1 MNKILTVSIA
11 AYNVEKFLEKT
22 LDSLIIKDIDSLEVL
37 IINDGSKDSTLHIA
51 RKYEKEYP
59 NIFRVINKENGGYG
73 STINVG
79 IDNANGKYFKQL
91 DGDDWYEKDNLKE
104 ILNILQN
111 SDEDIIYT
119 PYIEFYERDG
129 SSNIINN
136 KIEEHNKNVSLSE
149 NIQYANPYLPMH
161 SLMFKT
167 EILKKNN
174 IRILENC
181 FYTDVEYAV
190 YPFIYSKSLKVIKLP
205 LYVYRIGREGQ
216 SVSVEGR
223 LKHYKDHL
231 RVDEEM
237 LDLVKEIKNIDE
249 NVCSY
254 LYDYFAS
261 IFSSCISN
269 YLLLL
274 KPSKDNFNLIKE
286 YDNKILIICE
296 DIYKRM
302 NKKSKTVRYIRN
314 SGFFRYKILYYLK
327 VFKRKIK

>member
-37 IINDGSKDSTLHIA
+37 IINDGSKDGTLHIA

-149 NIQYANPYLPMH
+149 NIQYAVP
-161 SLMFKT
+161 
-167 EILKKNN
+167 
-174 IRILENC
+174 
-181 FYTDVEYAV
+181 
-190 YPFIYSKSLKVIKLP
+190 
-205 LYVYRIGREGQ
+205 
-216 SVSVEGR
+216 
-223 LKHYKDHL
+223 
-231 RVDEEM
+231 
-237 LDLVKEIKNIDE
+237 
-249 NVCSY
+249 
-254 LYDYFAS
+254 
-261 IFSSCISN
+261 
-269 YLLLL
+269 
-274 KPSKDNFNLIKE
+274 
-286 YDNKILIICE
+286 
-296 DIYKRM
+296 
-302 NKKSKTVRYIRN
+302 
-314 SGFFRYKILYYLK
+314 
-327 VFKRKIK
+327 